1 MDSAN
6 KVSSW
11 TRPEPYDTIPE
22 LDDNTSS
29 PPSYDT
35 SIDTYSPQS
44 NFDGMEAIYDSST
57 GNFNPLNSN
66 FLNAYNPMDTDKI
79 AMDESPQPPTS
90 NDSREIYNN
99 PTVKMSVAEPPLAQA
114 RRPPPLTTFD
124 QRDGYNNP
132 NPNGTPR
139 ARNDS
144 SFSNPSIKDRSVTS
158 NEFAN
163 SNVRKAAPTLV
174 AVFGKTGTGKTT
186 FIKSVTG
193 LNLTTSDKLA
203 SCKCCHLRLCGLY

>member
-6 KVSSW
+6 KASSW
-11 TRPEPYDTIPE
+11 ARPDPYDTVPK
-22 LDDNTSS
+22 LDDDTSS
-29 PPSYDT
+29 TPGYYTP
-35 SIDTYSPQS
+35 IDTYSPQS

-57 GNFNPLNSN
+57 GNFNPSNSN
-66 FLNAYNPMDTDKI
+66 FLNAYNPRDTDKI
-79 AMDESPQPPTS
+79 AIDDSPQPPTS
-90 NDSREIYNN
+90 NDSLEIYNN
-99 PTVKMSVAEPPLAQA
+99 PTVKISLDEPP
-114 RRPPPLTTFD
+114 PPPTTFD

-144 SFSNPSIKDRSVTS
+144 SFSNPSIEDRSVTS
-158 NEFAN
+158 NEIAN

-193 LNLTTSDKLA
+193 LNLITSDKLA
-203 SCKCCHLRLCGLY
+203 SCKCCHLGLCGPY